1 MSNSPRV
8 AAALLVAAATA
19 TVGIGLAPAAPATAA
34 TGLSTHIALEAA
46 KKREPTN
53 PDPVRVVLRDLEH
66 IVQGLLPHPRRVM
79 ESY

>member
-34 TGLSTHIALEAA
+34 TGASAQTTTTLAAA
-46 KKREPTN
+46 KRREPTN
-53 PDPVRVVLRDLEH
+53 PVQACLQGLEH
-66 IVQGLLPHPRRVM
+66 FVQGLLPHPRRVM
-79 ESY
+79 TTY